1 MTDALTASFLFSA
14 RSRSFYNASRK
25 LGITPQAVSKNI
37 KKLEKEIGFA
47 LFEDRM
53 GEPVLTAQG
62 QRYMEF
68 LIADDRRFNWTM
80 DNARRA
86 DSPDDRVIRV
96 GTYSEMFLSETFS
109 SALRGLKEARVS
121 CRCYEPESMKYE
133 LMQGGLDLV
142 VLDRHGA
149 EDERIASKRFIAFP
163 MVLVA
168 SRTLT
173 RLIGASSAADFTDLP
188 VYVIEG
194 TLPGLGEMS
203 GNRLFCS
210 RFANLDLRPEN
221 IRVVPTVEE
230 VEACL
235 MLERGVSICDI
246 SSRLSV
252 CPVFDIFPTGD
263 MIETRLCC
271 RRGEEN
277 DAAVSSLVGE
287 LTGSSD
293 RILREIVEAGN
304 RTEYDPY

>member
-37 KKLEKEIGFA
+37 KKLEKEVGFA

-62 QRYMEF
+62 QQYMEF

-80 DNARRA
+80 DNARRV
-86 DSPDDRVIRV
+86 DSPDDHVIRV

-109 SALRGLKEARVS
+109 AALQGMKDARVS
-121 CRCYEPESMKYE
+121 CRCYEPESMKFE
-133 LMQGGLDLV
+133 LMQKGLDLV

-149 EDERIASKRFIAFP
+149 EDERIASKRFITFP

-168 SRTLT
+168 ARTLT
-173 RLIGASSAADFTDLP
+173 RLIGATSAADFTDMP
-188 VYVIEG
+188 IYVIEG
-194 TLPGLGEMS
+194 TLPDLGEMS

-210 RFANLDLRPEN
+210 RFANLGLRPEN
-221 IRVVPTVEE
+221 IRVVPTVDD
-230 VEACL
+230 VEASL
-235 MLERGVSICDI
+235 MLERGISLCDI

-263 MIETRLCC
+263 VVETRLCC

-277 DAAVSSLVGE
+277 NAAISSLMRE
-287 LTGSSD
+287 LTERSD
-293 RILREIVEAGN
+293 RILREIVEAGH
-304 RTEYDPY
+304 RTEYVPY